1 MNLTDARK
9 TALMA
14 YCRIDELDAGE
25 AVLLESLYAAAVAYM
40 EQAGVSEPK
49 EGTPRRAQYDLAVNY
64 LVLDSYDQRET
75 VFAGTI
81 VADNPAFRR
90 IMNQLK
96 LTEPEVSDSDTF
108 TPLLHPSVSFNVPSI
123 PIPSLQYDRSVT
135 GWDALYSHSLQ
146 RTIFRNLHIIL

>member
-49 EGTPRRAQYDLAVNY
+49 VGRPGVPSTIWLSTIWCLMPTTSARQYLPVPSWPITPR
-64 LVLDSYDQRET
+64 S
-75 VFAGTI
+75 AG
-81 VADNPAFRR
+81 
-90 IMNQLK
+90 
-96 LTEPEVSDSDTF
+96 S
-108 TPLLHPSVSFNVPSI
+108 
-123 PIPSLQYDRSVT
+123 
-135 GWDALYSHSLQ
+135 
-146 RTIFRNLHIIL
+146 

>member
-1 MNLTDARK
+1 MALTDARK
-9 TALMA
+9 TALLA

-49 EGTPRRAQYDLAVNY
+49 DGTPRRAQYDLAVNY
-64 LVLDSYDQRET
+64 LVLDAYDQRET

-96 LTEPEVSDSDTF
+96 LTEPVVSESDT
-108 TPLLHPSVSFNVPSI
+108 
-123 PIPSLQYDRSVT
+123 T
-135 GWDALYSHSLQ
+135 GTGA
-146 RTIFRNLHIIL
+146 

>member
-49 EGTPRRAQYDLAVNY
+49 EGTSRRAQYYLAVNY
-64 LVLDSYDQRET
+64 LVLDAYDQRET

-96 LTEPEVSDSDTF
+96 LSEPVVSESDTAG
-108 TPLLHPSVSFNVPSI
+108 
-123 PIPSLQYDRSVT
+123 T
-135 GWDALYSHSLQ
+135 GA
-146 RTIFRNLHIIL
+146 

>member
-96 LTEPEVSDSDTF
+96 LSEPVVSESDTAG
-108 TPLLHPSVSFNVPSI
+108 
-123 PIPSLQYDRSVT
+123 T
-135 GWDALYSHSLQ
+135 GA
-146 RTIFRNLHIIL
+146 